1 MDEKKK
7 NKKVLMS
14 LIWTFAVIL
23 LVAADFL
30 TKHLIVKNIGFGE
43 KVTVIDGF
51 FYLHYVRNTG
61 SAFSFL
67 ADQSWGI
74 YVLTGFSAVMGLII
88 FGLLL
93 YTSDHGYKMMS
104 FALTLLTA
112 GAVGNL
118 IDRIRLNYVIDFLR
132 FDFGSWT
139 FPIFNFA
146 DICAVCGTIIIICAA
161 IFANKYF
168 DGFLV
173 SIKKGKS

>member
-1 MDEKKK
+1 MDEKKT
-7 NKKVLMS
+7 KKKIIMS
-14 LIWTFAVIL
+14 LIWTSVVIL
-23 LVAADFL
+23 LVAADFF
-30 TKHLIVKNIGFGE
+30 TKYLIDHNIGFNE
-43 KVTVIDGF
+43 KVPVIDGF

-74 YVLTGFSAVMGLII
+74 YVLTGFSVIMGLII
-88 FGLLL
+88 FGLML

-104 FALTLLTA
+104 FALCLLSA
-112 GAVGNL
+112 GAFGNL
-118 IDRIRLNYVIDFLR
+118 VDRIRLNYVIDFLR

-146 DICAVCGTIIIICAA
+146 DICAVCGTVIIICAA

-168 DGFLV
+168 DGFLA